1 MALKVQSERISTL
14 FRRERCEFRG
24 YLPHE
29 IGDVLPVAQPL
40 IEKALNRG
48 SEYTIEE
55 VVGGLLAG
63 EMQLW
68 MWGEDAALVT
78 TIQSDADEKV
88 CLMLALGG
96 TGMDTW
102 ADYLP
107 VIEEFARHEGATS
120 LRVYGRPGWAR
131 RFGFKIDWARMSKCL
146 QDRET

>member
-1 MALKVQSERISTL
+1 MQSEPISTL
-14 FRRERCEFRG
+14 FRREKCEFRG

-29 IGDVLPVAQPL
+29 TGDILPVAQPL

-48 SEYTIEE
+48 SNYTIEE
-55 VVGGLLAG
+55 VIGGLLAG

-78 TIQSDADEKV
+78 TIQSDDSDTW

-96 TGMDTW
+96 EGIDTW

-120 LRVYGRPGWAR
+120 LRVYGRPGWGR
-131 RFGFKIDWARMSKCL
+131 KFGFKTDWARMSKCL
-146 QDRET
+146 VDQIM